1 MNARNAFAVRNTKEI
16 LRDPLTLAF
25 GLGFPVVLLLLL
37 TAIQRNIPVSMF
49 ELDQLTPGIA
59 VFGLSFVSL
68 FSATL
73 ISKDRTTS
81 FLMRLFASPMRAA
94 DYILGYTLPLL
105 PMALVQ
111 IALCYG
117 TAMLLGLKFTPN
129 ILLAIVV
136 ALPAALLF
144 IGLGLLCGSVFTDK
158 QVGGICGALLT
169 NVSAW
174 LSGTWFDLNL
184 VGGAFKA
191 ISYALPF
198 ARAVETG
205 RAVRVL
211 EGHSARGWS
220 VAFSPDGRLA
230 LPGSCG
236 CSRMRSWCSRSPC
249 WRFAARCIGTT
260 YSCGFKQQ
268 KRRECFAPFFA
279 LFRAIVSPRSR
290 RRLRRT
296 AA

>member
-37 TAIQRNIPVSMF
+37 TAIQRNIPVSLF

-105 PMALVQ
+105 PMALLQV
-111 IALCYG
+111 ALCYG
-117 TAMLLGLKFTPN
+117 TAMVLGLQFTPN

-198 ARAVETG
+198 ARAVEAG
-205 RAVRVL
+205 RAAMAGDFGAILPHLWWVL
-211 EGHSARGWS
+211 GYAL
-220 VAFSPDGRLA
+220 VVLAFAVLA
-230 LPGSCG
+230 
-236 CSRMRSWCSRSPC
+236 
-249 WRFAARCIGTT
+249 F
-260 YSCGFKQQ
+260 
-268 KRRECFAPFFA
+268 RRKMH
-279 LFRAIVSPRSR
+279 RDNV
-290 RRLRRT
+290 
-296 AA
+296 